1 GVHYVKR
8 LIGLP
13 GDTVEMKND
22 HLFINGKQVKE
33 PYLSS
38 NKTNAESMGIN
49 LTGDFGP
56 IKVPKGKY
64 FVMGDNRQ
72 ESMDSRNGLG
82 LFTKDD
88 IQGTEEFVFFPFSNV
103 RQAK

>member
-1 GVHYVKR
+1 
-8 LIGLP
+8 
-13 GDTVEMKND
+13 MKND
-22 HLFINGKQVKE
+22 CLFINGNQVKE
-33 PYLSS
+33 PYLSF
-38 NKTNAESMGIN
+38 NKENAEKIGVK

-72 ESMDSRNGLG
+72 DSMDSRNGLG

-88 IQGTEEFVFFPFSNV
+88 IQGTEEFVFFPFSNI